1 MDLLRYNRTAWD
13 HYVEIGNPWTMPVTP
28 EAVAEARAGN
38 WSILLT
44 PARPVPREWFPP
56 LTGCRVLCLASG
68 GGQQGPILAAAGA
81 EVVVVDNSPRQ
92 LAGDLLV
99 ASREGLRLGLVQGD
113 MRELGMFRDGTFDL
127 IVHPVSNPFIPD
139 PRPVWREAF
148 RVLRPGGWLLAGFV
162 NPSVYIFDY
171 ELLQQGQLEVRHR
184 LPYSDL
190 RDLEPGE
197 RERLQAQGEPMV
209 FGHTLE
215 DQLGGQLDAGFLL
228 AGMYEDR
235 KASDP
240 LAEFMAT
247 TVATRALRPRAQ
259 GEVRAGKLG
268 FEGIEARLRDATRVL
283 LRPIVP
289 GDREALAEAFSRLSP
304 ETRRRRFLTDVSRLS
319 DERLRELTQV
329 DQRNHIAWCGFSAA
343 TGRLLGV
350 GRCVRLQENPAEA
363 EVALVVEDTHQ
374 GLGLGTLLFAA
385 LTWRAVEQGVR
396 RFVAF
401 VLQEN
406 RPVVEMLTAVGASV
420 RRMSTGVLELALELP
435 GEPSELPD
443 TPAGEVMRAVAAELR
458 RDRSGSQAQPVELKN
473 HLDLT

>member
-1 MDLLRYNRTAWD
+1 MDVLRYNRTAWD
-13 HYVEIGNPWTMPVTP
+13 RYVETGNPWTKPVGP
-28 EAVAEARAGN
+28 EAVAAARAGD
-38 WSILLT
+38 WSIVLT
-44 PARPVPREWFPP
+44 PTRPVPREWFPP
-56 LTGCRVLCLASG
+56 LQGRRVLCLASG

-92 LAGDLLV
+92 LAGDRLV

-127 IVHPVSNPFIPD
+127 IVHPISNPFIPD

-148 RVLRPGGWLLAGFV
+148 RVLRPGGWLLAGV
-162 NPSVYIFDY
+162 MNPSVYIFDY
-171 ELLQQGQLEVRHR
+171 QQLQQGHFQVRYR

-190 RDLEPGE
+190 RDLDPVV
-197 RERLQAQGEPMV
+197 REQLQAQSEAME

-228 AGMYEDR
+228 AGLYEDR
-235 KASDP
+235 DPSDP
-240 LAEFMAT
+240 LAAFMAT
-247 TVATRALRPRAQ
+247 TIATRALKPLAQ
-259 GEVRAGKLG
+259 GEARGAGR
-268 FEGIEARLRDATRVL
+268 EHEAIEARLRDGTRVV

-289 GDREALAEAFSRLSP
+289 ADRAALVEAFSRLSP
-304 ETRRRRFLTDVSRLS
+304 ETRRRRFLTDVSRLT
-319 DERLRELTQV
+319 DDRLRELTQV
-329 DQRNHIAWCGFSAA
+329 DQRDHIAWCGFSGA

-350 GRCVRLQENPAEA
+350 GRCVRLQDSPAEA

-385 LTWRAVEQGVR
+385 LTWRAVDQGVR

-406 RPVVEMLTAVGASV
+406 RPVTEMLMGVGASV
-420 RRMSTGVLELALELP
+420 RRMSSGVLELALELP

-458 RDRSGSQAQPVELKN
+458 RDRTAARTAPVELKN